1 MDLVTVAEHGDSL
14 CDLDCLLDSLAGN
27 QAVATRLAELFLKMY
42 PNTLGELDRASRQ
55 GDLAALRRVV
65 HEIRNSCALFSA
77 EHCVALAR
85 KLEDE
90 LLDGL
95 APDLQGDCALLKAD
109 LEHVAQELRE
119 FLAGIRPDG

>member
-1 MDLVTVAEHGDSL
+1 MDLVMVAEHGDRL
-14 CDLDCLLDSLAGN
+14 CDLDRLLESLAGN
-27 QAVATRLAELFLKMY
+27 QAVATKLAELFLSIY

-55 GDLAALRRVV
+55 TDLAGLRRVV

-90 LLDGL
+90 LANG
-95 APDLQGDCALLKAD
+95 AGADLQADCALLKID
-109 LEHVAQELRE
+109 LEQVALELRQ
-119 FLAGIRPDG
+119 FLAEIHPDR

>member
-14 CDLDCLLDSLAGN
+14 CDLDRLLESLAGN
-27 QAVATRLAELFLKMY
+27 QAVATKLAELFLKMY
-42 PNTLGELDRASRQ
+42 PNTLAELDRASRQ
-55 GDLAALRRVV
+55 KDLASLRRVV

-85 KLEDE
+85 KLEDA

-95 APDLQGDCALLKAD
+95 APDLLADCALLKMD

-119 FLAGIRPDG
+119 FLAETHPNG